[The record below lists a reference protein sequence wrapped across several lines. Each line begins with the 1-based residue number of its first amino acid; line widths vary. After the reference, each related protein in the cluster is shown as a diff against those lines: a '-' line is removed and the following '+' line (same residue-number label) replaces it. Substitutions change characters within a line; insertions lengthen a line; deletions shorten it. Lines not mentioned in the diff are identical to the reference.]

1 MTNTKQLS
9 SLFLAAIL
17 IMTVSCDR
25 PVRERAAK
33 TYKTMTTTLSNSTV
47 DSEYT
52 ASIRG
57 LQFVDIRPQVSGM
70 ITKIAIN
77 EGAKVKKGQ
86 TLFIIDQVPYKAALE
101 IAKANVKSASSRV
114 KTAKLNAQSS
124 SELLKEDIISTTEQQ
139 IALNALASAEADL
152 ALAKAQELNA
162 SNNLSYTVVKSP
174 VDGVTSML
182 PYRVGALVNPTIA
195 EPLVSV
201 TNGESMY
208 AYFSMSESQT
218 LDLIRQNGS
227 ADSLLNN
234 MPPVE
239 LILNDG
245 VSYQHLGKIDAISG
259 VVEQSTGSVSLR
271 AIFVNPEQML
281 RDGGNGTIV
290 VESKHDNVVVIP
302 QVATFE
308 IQEKIFVYKVIDG
321 KATSAEIKVVAPDN
335 GTEYIITSGIEPGD
349 VIIAEGAGLVREG
362 TPVGNEQ
369 ATPQSNPQSTK

>member
-17 IMTVSCDR
+17 IMTVSCDQ
-25 PVRERAAK
+25 PVRQSGAK